1 MKYYSAIKQNE
12 NLLCLE
18 TWKNVDCTILI
29 EISQTEKDKCCVIS
43 LTHGISKTKQI
54 NKYNKTETFT
64 DTENK
69 TVARNEAGVGRR
81 KQVRETEM
89 YKLPVAK

>member
-1 MKYYSAIKQNE
+1 M
-12 NLLCLE
+12 LCLE

-69 TVARNEAGVGRR
+69 TVARNEAGGGRR
-81 KQVRETEM
+81 K
-89 YKLPVAK
+89 